1 MSSSIRFS
9 MTPLAGINKTGVINK
24 DANGRYRIIVGGL
37 NVFNSQGQLYVA
49 EGAREL
55 FESRDGPF
63 MRRVKRGVCK
73 AELGHPKPLPGQS
86 NDSFAQRVMSIEE
99 TRVCAIH
106 HDFDLDFDSVRDENG
121 RAVIAIISSLSPSGP
136 YGPALERSLENPG
149 ENVCFSIRAF
159 TDDWYEHG
167 VTKRCL
173 KTIVTFDQVTEPGIA
188 IAEKFKSPSLESYG
202 LGRTSDV
209 ADYDFSRLEMQRAIS
224 NAQREGV
231 ASESALLTGAELFGA
246 LGWGVPDGVKPA
258 WTAW

>member
-1 MSSSIRFS
+1 MSSSIRFALTS
-9 MTPLAGINKTGVINK
+9 LAGSTKAGVIKK
-24 DANGRYRIIVGGL
+24 DVNGRYRIVVGGL
-37 NVFNSQGQLYVA
+37 NVFNSQGQLYVK
-49 EGAREL
+49 EGAEDL
-55 FESRDGPF
+55 FLDSSAF

-106 HDFDLDFDSVRDENG
+106 HNFDLDFDNVRDENG
-121 RAVIAIISSLSPSGP
+121 NPVIAIISELSPSGP
-136 YGPALERSLENPG
+136 FGPALERSLENPG

-167 VTKRCL
+167 ITKRCL

-188 IAEKFKSPSLESYG
+188 IAEKFKSPSLENFHIE
-202 LGRTSDV
+202 RPTTQEV
-209 ADYDFSRLEMQRAIS
+209 YDFSRGEMQRAIR

-231 ASESALLTGAELFGA
+231 ASESALMTGEELFGA
-246 LGWGVPDGVKPA
+246 MGWGVPAGVKPA
-258 WTAW
+258 WAEW